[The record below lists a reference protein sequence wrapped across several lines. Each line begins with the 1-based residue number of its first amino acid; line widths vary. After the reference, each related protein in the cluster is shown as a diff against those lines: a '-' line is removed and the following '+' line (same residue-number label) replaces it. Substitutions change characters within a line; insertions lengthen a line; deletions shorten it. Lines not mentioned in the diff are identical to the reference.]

1 MYLMLLIINFMF
13 LFVIENK
20 NIIVTAFEKLESIK
34 ESKFSKWIECLERN
48 LGINKIQII
57 FLEFS
62 SALRWKQRQRNLYM
76 MKWDARIS

>member
-1 MYLMLLIINFMF
+1 MYLMLLITNFMF

-20 NIIVTAFEKLESIK
+20 NIIVTAFNKLESIK

-48 LGINKIQII
+48 LGINKTQII

-62 SALRWKQRQRNLYM
+62 SVFRWKQR
-76 MKWDARIS
+76 